1 MSSVF
6 SQTVFRSSRTI
17 AFAPRAFSTSLVAQ
31 RTAAQAAKDTLK
43 TVDRKVSDK
52 LVDGI
57 EVGQSV
63 TEKAK
68 RVTGIGSTSD
78 AKAKAQEVAG
88 EAKGKAHEVAGEAKG
103 KAHGVAGEVKGKA
116 EELKGDIKGK
126 L

>member
-1 MSSVF
+1 MSSLF

-57 EVGQSV
+57 EVGRMYLPGFSFFSLLLCSY
-63 TEKAK
+63 
-68 RVTGIGSTSD
+68 RVGITLMRS
-78 AKAKAQEVAG
+78 QCLVAW
-88 EAKGKAHEVAGEAKG
+88 
-103 KAHGVAGEVKGKA
+103 
-116 EELKGDIKGK
+116 DSYRDPISFDT
-126 L
+126 